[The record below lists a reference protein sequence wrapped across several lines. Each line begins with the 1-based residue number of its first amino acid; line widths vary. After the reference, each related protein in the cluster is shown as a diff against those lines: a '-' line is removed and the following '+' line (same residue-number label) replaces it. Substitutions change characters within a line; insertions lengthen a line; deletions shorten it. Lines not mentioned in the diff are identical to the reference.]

1 LYTGSLQ
8 RFSATDNTIYFTV
21 KYRVSGQGWQWA
33 NKQTGTG
40 DAEIV
45 FSRDGEIP
53 NSMSH
58 YFHNSDP
65 ELAVVDCE
73 ASVVD
78 QERRIGTRLWAIS
91 IPIPA
96 ATGQSAFSRVNL
108 GLPVDMLRWFCLARE
123 SRPWLCPRQ
132 GRNKFTLE
140 EDAILVSLLLR
151 NGLHLVL
158 LAFSLNDVMTVIKAD
173 CDGNLIA
180 VARNER
186 STAGIGSILVAVGK
200 TFEDANRAVMSHAKA
215 IAAREMQGIRNEI
228 ESMVTH
234 IPPDSLEDWYDSFA
248 YCTWNGLGQKL
259 TDEKLYHALE
269 SISKAGINFSTM
281 IIDDNWQSIDENG
294 ANNFHHR
301 WIEFEADRKTFPRG
315 LKHTISTIR
324 ERYPFIKHIAVWHGI
339 LGYWNGISPEGALAK
354 CYKKKTLKKQN
365 NGFLGGGSLVA
376 VDADDVQQLYND
388 FYQCVATME
397 LSTITLQLIN
407 FFIVF

>member
-1 LYTGSLQ
+1 M
-8 RFSATDNTIYFTV
+8 
-21 KYRVSGQGWQWA
+21 
-33 NKQTGTG
+33 
-40 DAEIV
+40 
-45 FSRDGEIP
+45 SR
-53 NSMSH
+53 

-73 ASVVD
+73 AGAVN
-78 QERRIGTRLWAIS
+78 QERRIGTRVWAIS

-96 ATGQSAFSRVNL
+96 ATEQSAFSRVNL
-108 GLPVDMLRWFCLARE
+108 CLPVDMLRWFCLARE

-132 GRNKFTLE
+132 GRNKFTSE

-151 NGLHLVL
+151 DGLHLVL
-158 LAFSLNDVMTVIKAD
+158 LAFSSNDVLTVIKAD
-173 CDGNLIA
+173 CNGNLIA

-186 STAGIGSILVAVGK
+186 STAGIGSILAAVGK
-200 TFEDANRAVMSHAKA
+200 TFEDANQAVMSHAKA
-215 IAAREMQGIRNEI
+215 IAAREMEGIKNEI

-248 YCTWNGLGQKL
+248 YCTWNGLGQAL
-259 TDEKLYHALE
+259 TDEKLYHSLE

-339 LGYWNGISPEGALAK
+339 LGYWNGISPEGTLAK

-376 VDADDVQQLYND
+376 VDPDDVQQLYND
-388 FYQCVATME
+388 FYQCVTTTE

-407 FFIVF
+407 ISLDFSRTLASTP

>member
-1 LYTGSLQ
+1 V
-8 RFSATDNTIYFTV
+8 TDNTIYFTV

-40 DAEIV
+40 DAEIL

-53 NSMSH
+53 NSISH

-73 ASVVD
+73 AGAIN
-78 QERRIGTRLWAIS
+78 QERRIGTRVWAIS

-96 ATGQSAFSRVNL
+96 ATEQSAFSRVNL

-151 NGLHLVL
+151 DGLHLVL
-158 LAFSLNDVMTVIKAD
+158 LAFSLNDVLTVIKAD
-173 CDGNLIA
+173 CNGNLIA

-186 STAGIGSILVAVGK
+186 STSGIGSILAAVGK
-200 TFEDANRAVMSHAKA
+200 TFEDANQAVMSHAKA
-215 IAAREMQGIRNEI
+215 IAAREMEGIRNEI

-248 YCTWNGLGQKL
+248 YCTWNGLGQAL

-315 LKHTISTIR
+315 LKHTITTIR

-339 LGYWNGISPEGALAK
+339 LGYWNGISPEGTLAK

-376 VDADDVQQLYND
+376 VDPDDVQQLYND
-388 FYQCVATME
+388 FYQCVTTTE
-397 LSTITLQLIN
+397 LSTIRLQLIN
-407 FFIVF
+407 ISLDFSRTLASTP